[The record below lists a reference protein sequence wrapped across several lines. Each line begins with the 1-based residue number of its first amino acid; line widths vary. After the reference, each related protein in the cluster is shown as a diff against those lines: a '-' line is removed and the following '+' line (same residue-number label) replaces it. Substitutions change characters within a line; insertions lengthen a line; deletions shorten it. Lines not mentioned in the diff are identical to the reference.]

1 MGTTCKYSGKEEG
14 VSLDTLVPQQL
25 CEMSA
30 ENVPFK
36 KKISD
41 NLVLFFFKDEISI
54 HVLLRTPLCL
64 IPDSLSTPGFAVR
77 TDWYKS
83 VQFMIVCQQTR
94 PKVKVLLLS
103 QNLQIS

>member
-1 MGTTCKYSGKEEG
+1 MGTSCKYSGKEEG

-41 NLVLFFFKDEISI
+41 NLVLFFF
-54 HVLLRTPLCL
+54 
-64 IPDSLSTPGFAVR
+64 
-77 TDWYKS
+77 
-83 VQFMIVCQQTR
+83 
-94 PKVKVLLLS
+94 
-103 QNLQIS
+103 